1 MNSLSNFVK
10 ITLITCCGM
19 LREWFRSFLGSSK
32 DVSRKVRRI
41 PQNLGARSDETGRD
55 RREVRRDMSEILAR
69 SAVSDRYL
77 PLPNGHF

>member
-1 MNSLSNFVK
+1 MSDFVQ
-10 ITLITCCGM
+10 IILITCCGM
-19 LREWFRSFLGSSK
+19 LRNSVRNVLGSFY

-77 PLPNGHF
+77 PLRNGHF

>member
-1 MNSLSNFVK
+1 
-10 ITLITCCGM
+10 M
-19 LREWFRSFLGSSK
+19 LRNVAEIVLEFLGGFK
-32 DVSRKVRRI
+32 DVSSQVRRI

-77 PLPNGHF
+77 PLLSVT